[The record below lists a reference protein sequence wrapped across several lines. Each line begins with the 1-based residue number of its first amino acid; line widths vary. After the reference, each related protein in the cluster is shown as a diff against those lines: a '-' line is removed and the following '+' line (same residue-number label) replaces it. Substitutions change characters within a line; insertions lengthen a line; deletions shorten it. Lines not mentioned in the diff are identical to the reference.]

1 MPTHNTVIH
10 TTMMPIRAP
19 LSSNVRKTDDQNE
32 ALPRIRQKQDKNKP
46 SQPPR
51 QQPETYRELLEQEY
65 SVAAAQRDGLIDLH
79 GELRNL
85 QESGAPIDW
94 SKIHPAALAR
104 ISEMAAQFPD
114 ATGHSVM
121 TMPASNPEEAE
132 RAGAMF
138 REVVDA
144 PRMGPEEP
152 WIANEHGVIAVI
164 HTRKTMDD
172 ALQS

>member
-1 MPTHNTVIH
+1 MKLFRGLGKSKTRTSPPNHHASSQKHTV
-10 TTMMPIRAP
+10 
-19 LSSNVRKTDDQNE
+19 NCW
-32 ALPRIRQKQDKNKP
+32 NK
-46 SQPPR
+46 
-51 QQPETYRELLEQEY
+51 EY

-85 QESGAPIDW
+85 QESGAPIVW

-132 RAGAMF
+132 RVGAMF

-144 PRMGPEEP
+144 PCMGPEEP

-164 HTRKTMDD
+164 HTCKTMDD

>member
-1 MPTHNTVIH
+1 
-10 TTMMPIRAP
+10 
-19 LSSNVRKTDDQNE
+19 
-32 ALPRIRQKQDKNKP
+32 
-46 SQPPR
+46 
-51 QQPETYRELLEQEY
+51 
-65 SVAAAQRDGLIDLH
+65 
-79 GELRNL
+79 
-85 QESGAPIDW
+85 
-94 SKIHPAALAR
+94 
-104 ISEMAAQFPD
+104 
-114 ATGHSVM
+114 M
-121 TMPASNPEEAE
+121 TMPASSPEEAE